1 MFDITCPES
10 PIDAPQPPYDGAP
23 EGEGALAGLN
33 GAQREAV
40 TATEGYVR
48 VIAGAGSG
56 KTRALAQRFAYLVN
70 ELGIMPGNI
79 LCVTFTNK
87 AANEMRQRIHRLTGD
102 NDTGYV
108 NTFHGFCVSVL
119 QEDSSAFSY
128 PKSFLVLDNADI
140 DAMLGIVYEERGLTL
155 RDMTFSRARD
165 MIEIRKTSS
174 QPDYYR
180 DMIAMSADDLRRKY
194 LQAESAED
202 AIFYG
207 YLYQEKKCFG
217 LDYNDL
223 IKFTLHVFQEN
234 EPIKLKWQKRLEYLM
249 IDEFQD
255 IDNLQYRLMEV
266 LCGYHGN
273 LFVVGDPDQT
283 IYSWRGANIRYLL
296 DFPKHFPGTRTIMMN
311 ENYRSTPQIAAA
323 ANSLIDQNHLRM
335 KKHLTAHNT
344 QGPRVLVHHATSDS
358 TEAEWIANQVNHMHE
373 NGIRYREICV
383 LYRAHY
389 ITRSIEEVFRQR
401 EVPYAIHSGVQFFD
415 RREVKDAL
423 SYLRMVQFRD
433 DLSFER
439 VVNRPKRNIG
449 ERRMKFL
456 RTYAEGQHITL
467 YQALCRTFDNPLFKG
482 TKARQ
487 FIDLVEA
494 CSAQVATRP
503 VSEVLSQLLEESG
516 YEEAL
521 RTEGSQ
527 ERLDNLAELR
537 QSIYEYETACGEEAR
552 LDDYL
557 SHVALFSN
565 LDRGLDGDKV
575 TLMTIHSAKGLEFP
589 HVIIAGLSEGVLPS
603 RKTKTIEAMEEER
616 RLCFV
621 AMTRAQKTL
630 ALTCADG
637 NDHEGIP
644 RYPSRFILDIDPDL
658 LDFTAPF
665 KESLVNDAKRY
676 FSYRNRLLKPKE
688 ATMRFPL
695 GCRVIHPVFG
705 KGTVTNLDPD
715 LKCYQVQF
723 DSMDTP
729 RNLSFNTRLKKA
741 ESASGDDCKGKPVTA
756 NDA

>member
-1 MFDITCPES
+1 MNEIS
-10 PIDAPQPPYDGAP
+10 PIPPEREDAFAEYCAP
-23 EGEGALAGLN
+23 ADPHSVLDGLN
-33 GAQREAV
+33 EAQRKAV
-40 TATEGYVR
+40 MTTEGYVR

-56 KTRALAQRFAYLVN
+56 KTRALSHRFAYLVN

-119 QEDSSAFSY
+119 QEDSSAVSY
-128 PKSFLVLDNADI
+128 PKSFLVLDNSDI
-140 DAMLGIVYEERGLTL
+140 DAMLGIIYEERGLTL

-165 MIEIRKTSS
+165 MIEIRKIFS

-180 DMIAMSADDLRRKY
+180 DMITMSIDTLKRKY
-194 LQAESAED
+194 LQASSAED
-202 AIFYG
+202 IIFYG

-223 IKFTLHVFQEN
+223 IKFTLYVFEMN
-234 EPIKLKWQKRLEYLM
+234 EEIKLKWQKRLEYIM

-255 IDNLQYRLMEV
+255 IDNLQYRLMEA

-283 IYSWRGANIRYLL
+283 IYTWRGANVRYLL
-296 DFPKHFPGTRTIMMN
+296 DFPKRFPGTQTIMMN
-311 ENYRSTPQIAAA
+311 DNYRSTPQIAAV

-335 KKHLTAHNT
+335 KKHLTA
-344 QGPRVLVHHATSDS
+344 QSSDGPRVLVHHAPSDRA
-358 TEAEWIANQVNHMHE
+358 EAEWIAEQ
-373 NGIRYREICV
+373 IRQMQADGVAYRDICI

-389 ITRSIEEVFRQR
+389 VTRSIEEVFQQ
-401 EVPYAIHSGVQFFD
+401 EEIPYTIHSGVQFFD

-423 SYLRMVQFRD
+423 SYLRMVQFKD

-439 VVNRPKRNIG
+439 IVNQPKRNIG

-456 RTYAEGQHITL
+456 RTFAEGQHISL
-467 YQALCRTFDNPLFKG
+467 YQALCRSFDDPLFKG
-482 TKARQ
+482 TKARE

-494 CSAQVATRP
+494 YSAQASTRP
-503 VSEVLSQLLEESG
+503 VSELLAQLLDKSG

-537 QSIYEYETACGEEAR
+537 QSVYEYETQCGEEAR

-565 LDRGLDGDKV
+565 LDKGLDGDKV
-575 TLMTIHSAKGLEFP
+575 KMMTIHAAKGLEFP
-589 HVIIAGLSEGVLPS
+589 HVIIAGLSEGILPS
-603 RKTKTIEAMEEER
+603 RKTKTVESMEEER

-621 AMTRAQKTL
+621 AVTRAQKSL
-630 ALTCADG
+630 ALTCAGG

-644 RYPSRFILDIDPDL
+644 RYPSRFIMDIDPDL
-658 LDFTAPF
+658 LDYTTPF
-665 KESLVNDAKRY
+665 KESLINDAKRY
-676 FSYRNRLLKPKE
+676 YDYRNRLLRRKE
-688 ATMRFPL
+688 STQTFVL
-695 GCRVIHPVFG
+695 NSRVVHPVFG
-705 KGTVTNLDPD
+705 IGTITGIDPD
-715 LKCYQVQF
+715 SKCYEIQF
-723 DSMDTP
+723 DRMETP
-729 RNLSFNTRLKKA
+729 RNLSFGAKLTRA
-741 ESASGDDCKGKPVTA
+741 DEQQNSENGA
-756 NDA
+756 NAAPAC